1 MENKQLTQQQKQLLL
16 NTAQEARKRA
26 YAPYSHFMVGAALMG
41 ESGKV
46 YTGCN
51 VENAS
56 YPAGL
61 CAERSAVA
69 QGISQ
74 GEQRF
79 AAIAITGGGK
89 GQESP
94 LGPAYPCG
102 ICRQVLLEFLG
113 THRGFQPLGGVYFGG
128 AFAPLLW
135 PGGPKIKE
143 KGFPPGSL
151 FLLFCL
157 GAGGKLGCFSIQ
169 ILLFFMPKAAHKTN

>member
-102 ICRQVLLEFLG
+102 ICRQVLLELSWYSPGIPATGRSILWRSFCP
-113 THRGFQPLGGVYFGG
+113 TPL
-128 AFAPLLW
+128 ARRP
-135 PGGPKIKE
+135 
-143 KGFPPGSL
+143 
-151 FLLFCL
+151 
-157 GAGGKLGCFSIQ
+157 
-169 ILLFFMPKAAHKTN
+169 

>member
-1 MENKQLTQQQKQLLL
+1 MENKQLTQQQKLFLLH
-16 NTAQEARKRA
+16 TAQEARKRA
-26 YAPYSHFMVGAALMG
+26 YAPYSGFMVGAALMG

-51 VENAS
+51 VENGS

-102 ICRQVLLEFLG
+102 ICRQVLLEFCS
-113 THRGFQPLGGVYFGG
+113 PG
-128 AFAPLLW
+128 AFLVLTGDSSHWEEYTLAELL
-135 PGGPKIKE
+135 PHSFGPEALK
-143 KGFPPGSL
+143 
-151 FLLFCL
+151 
-157 GAGGKLGCFSIQ
+157 
-169 ILLFFMPKAAHKTN
+169 